1 MSDAPMPTT
10 RSTPAPGAIVAALKW
25 ADLFFDVD
33 PFSGEATADAKARG
47 FSAADE
53 AALELAL
60 GLGEALD
67 RSVVAISVGGD
78 DAVAGLER
86 ALAVGVDRAVLV
98 SLDGSDRD
106 SLSVAAALAWALES
120 AGLTDPL
127 VVCGD
132 YSADR
137 GSGTVPAA
145 LAALTGLPQALGLVS
160 ASLVDPVNSTDAPSA
175 RAASAEGTP
184 LPARIR
190 VQRRLDGARR
200 EELLVSPPA
209 VVSVEG
215 AVARLRRAP
224 LGGTLGAGRTKIE
237 RLVAPGDLVVVPS
250 AGVGEV
256 GPPTPRTKVMAP
268 PDGGDALA
276 RVEQLTGMASTAT
289 APAQALVVSPEEAAR
304 HLLDAWVA
312 SGGTVP
318 DDYDAGGADPGPGT
332 GAVDR
337 ADRPVIGDPDV
348 NRPAAT
354 APAAPRDA

>member
-1 MSDAPMPTT
+1 MRAASFTQPETT
-10 RSTPAPGAIVAALKW
+10 APGVVVAALKW

-33 PFSGEATADAKARG
+33 PLTGEANADPKAKG

-60 GLGEALD
+60 SLGTSFGRA
-67 RSVVAISVGGD
+67 VVAVTVGGD

-98 SLDGSDRD
+98 SLEEPDPD
-106 SLSVAAALAWALES
+106 SLNVAAALAWGLES
-120 AGLTDPL
+120 AGLINPV

-137 GSGTVPAA
+137 GSGVVPAG
-145 LAALTGLPQALGLVS
+145 LAALSGLPQALGVVS
-160 ASLVDPVNSTDAPSA
+160 ASFADAA
-175 RAASAEGTP
+175 GHRGAAEGVP
-184 LPARIR
+184 SPGRVR

-209 VVSVEG
+209 VISVEG

-224 LGGTLGAGRTKIE
+224 LRGKLGADQGGVE
-237 RLVAPGDLVVVPS
+237 RLAVPADLVTGRPS

-256 GPPTPRTKVMAP
+256 GPPTPRTKVMPAP
-268 PDGGDALA
+268 SGGAALT
-276 RVEQLTGMASTAT
+276 RVEQLTGMSSTSSS
-289 APAQALVVSPEEAAR
+289 PSQALVVSPEEAAR
-304 HLLDAWVA
+304 HLLTAWVD

-318 DDYDAGGADPGPGT
+318 EGYDPTVDPLGEDTVDERPV
-332 GAVDR
+332 AVD
-337 ADRPVIGDPDV
+337 PFSGDPERARSTPED
-348 NRPAAT
+348 PAS
-354 APAAPRDA
+354 RLDG

>member
-1 MSDAPMPTT
+1 MNDASMPTS
-10 RSTPAPGAIVAALKW
+10 RATPGPGVIVAALKW
-25 ADLFFDVD
+25 ADVFFDVD
-33 PFSGEATADAKARG
+33 PFTGEATADPKARG
-47 FSAADE
+47 FSPADE

-60 GLGEALD
+60 SLGKALD
-67 RSVVAISVGGD
+67 RSVVALTAGGD

-86 ALAVGVDRAVLV
+86 SLAVGADRAVLV
-98 SLDGSDRD
+98 SLDGLDPD
-106 SLSVAAALAWALES
+106 SLSVAGALAWAMES
-120 AGLTDPL
+120 AGLVDPL

-160 ASLVDPVNSTDAPSA
+160 AVLAGPPGADGVVERAHDWPPSH
-175 RAASAEGTP
+175 
-184 LPARIR
+184 RIR

-209 VVSVEG
+209 VLSVEG
-215 AVARLRRAP
+215 SLARLRRAP
-224 LGGTLGAGRTKIE
+224 LASTLGADRAHLE
-237 RLVAPGDLVVVPS
+237 RLVAPPDLFVRPS

-268 PDGGDALA
+268 PAGGEALT
-276 RVEQLTGMASTAT
+276 RVEQLTGMAST
-289 APAQALVVSPEEAAR
+289 PASPSQALVVSPEEAAR

-318 DDYDAGGADPGPGT
+318 EGSDPGGT
-332 GAVDR
+332 VVDIEGEDV
-337 ADRPVIGDPDV
+337 AERPVIDDP
-348 NRPAAT
+348 NSPRPPADAA
-354 APAAPRDA
+354 ASGRDG

>member
-1 MSDAPMPTT
+1 MSDASMPTIHAT
-10 RSTPAPGAIVAALKW
+10 SVPGVIVVALKW

-33 PFSGEATADAKARG
+33 PFTGDAIADRKARG

-60 GLGEALD
+60 SLGEALD
-67 RSVVAISVGGD
+67 RSVVALSAGRD

-86 ALAVGVDRAVLV
+86 SLAVGADRAVLV
-98 SLDGSDRD
+98 LLDGLDPD
-106 SLSVAAALAWALES
+106 SLSVAGALAWGMES
-120 AGLTDPL
+120 AGLVDPL

-160 ASLVDPVNSTDAPSA
+160 AVLAEPAADGVDGSS
-175 RAASAEGTP
+175 S
-184 LPARIR
+184 PARIR

-215 AVARLRRAP
+215 SVARLRRAP
-224 LGGTLGAGRTKIE
+224 LGSTLGADRVRVE
-237 RLVAPGDLVVVPS
+237 RLAAPPDLVVKPS

-268 PDGGDALA
+268 PVGGDALA
-276 RVEQLTGMASTAT
+276 RVEQLTGMASTST
-289 APAQALVVSPEEAAR
+289 SPSQALVVSPEEAAR
-304 HLLDAWVA
+304 QLLVAWVA

-318 DDYDAGGADPGPGT
+318 EGIDPDGAIAEPGT
-332 GAVDR
+332 SGVD
-337 ADRPVIGDPDV
+337 AAERPVIDDP
-348 NRPAAT
+348 NSSHSPADS
-354 APAAPRDA
+354 PASRRDG